1 MKEYPTE
8 KIRNLALLGHGGTGK
23 TSLAEAVLFTAGA
36 INRLGR
42 VDDGTTTSDFDPD
55 EVKRKVSINVSLLP
69 CEWAGHKLNVIDAP
83 GYADFI
89 GDAYS
94 GLAATDVAVIVVCAA
109 SGVQVGT
116 EAAWKLAEQRG
127 LARAVFMSRLDR
139 ENASFEETLR
149 QVQGMLSRKCVPVQ
163 LPIGSE
169 HSFAGVVD
177 LIEAKAYMGEKGTEG
192 PPPAEMADA
201 IAKAREQLV
210 EAVAEVDD
218 ELVNKYLEGEALS
231 EEEIRDALRKG
242 IASGE
247 IVPVFAGSGTK
258 TIGVASFLNAVAVS
272 FPTPRERRTEARD
285 ASGNAV
291 EVTADPAGPLAA
303 LVFKTTADPFVGKLT
318 YLRVFSGTLTADSQV
333 WNSVKGVAER
343 IGQLYVVRGKTQ
355 EPVPRLVAGDI
366 GAVAKLSETV
376 TNDTLC
382 GRDRPLVIAPI
393 EFPAPVFSAAVHPRS
408 KADTDKMSTAL
419 ARIVEEDPILRVRRE
434 QDTGETIISGLG
446 ESHIETACEKMRRKF
461 GADVLL
467 TTPKVPYKE
476 TITTASSAEHTHKK
490 QTGGHGQYA
499 RVTLEVEPLPRGS
512 GFEFENKIV
521 GGVVPKQYVPAVEDG
536 VREALSEGVLA
547 HYPMVDLRVKLVDGK
562 DHPVDSSEM
571 SFKLAGSQAVK
582 AAAQKARPVLLEP
595 IVNLRLRAPEAYT
608 GDLVSDLNGRRAK
621 VLGISPDGG
630 MTVIDAQAPLAE
642 VQRYSTDLR
651 SLTQGRAAFEMS
663 FDHYEEVPDHLT
675 KRVIEQSEKERAER

>member
-1 MKEYPTE
+1 
-8 KIRNLALLGHGGTGK
+8 
-23 TSLAEAVLFTAGA
+23 
-36 INRLGR
+36 
-42 VDDGTTTSDFDPD
+42 
-55 EVKRKVSINVSLLP
+55 
-69 CEWAGHKLNVIDAP
+69 
-83 GYADFI
+83 
-89 GDAYS
+89 
-94 GLAATDVAVIVVCAA
+94 
-109 SGVQVGT
+109 
-116 EAAWKLAEQRG
+116 
-127 LARAVFMSRLDR
+127 
-139 ENASFEETLR
+139 
-149 QVQGMLSRKCVPVQ
+149 
-163 LPIGSE
+163 
-169 HSFAGVVD
+169 
-177 LIEAKAYMGEKGTEG
+177 
-192 PPPAEMADA
+192 
-201 IAKAREQLV
+201 
-210 EAVAEVDD
+210 
-218 ELVNKYLEGEALS
+218 
-231 EEEIRDALRKG
+231 
-242 IASGE
+242 
-247 IVPVFAGSGTK
+247 
-258 TIGVASFLNAVAVS
+258 
-272 FPTPRERRTEARD
+272 
-285 ASGNAV
+285 
-291 EVTADPAGPLAA
+291 
-303 LVFKTTADPFVGKLT
+303 
-318 YLRVFSGTLTADSQV
+318 
-333 WNSVKGVAER
+333 VKGVAER